1 VGTEAPKLARSHRI
15 RRSPTLDP
23 GGLPARVLIADDHA
37 QTRQELER
45 ALDSDPRFAVCGVA
59 VDAAAAVEAARRERP
74 ELCLLEVS
82 IPGNGIAATWEI
94 TACLPAARVVIL
106 TGSRA
111 DGDLFAALRAGARGY
126 LLKGL
131 PADRLADRL
140 SAVMAGEVAIAPALV
155 ARLADQFRDRSPRR
169 RGVLHTTAGSRL
181 TSREWEVLDLIRRG
195 MTTAEVARWLFI
207 SQATVRSH
215 IARALHKLRVPDRQA
230 AIRTFEEGLR

>member
-1 VGTEAPKLARSHRI
+1 VGTGAPKLARSPMT
-15 RRSPTLDP
+15 RRSPRP
-23 GGLPARVLIADDHA
+23 GHARLPARVLIADDHA
-37 QTRQELER
+37 QTRQQLER
-45 ALDSDPRFAVCGVA
+45 VLNSDRRFAVCGVA
-59 VDAAAAVEAARRERP
+59 ADAAAAVEAARRERP
-74 ELCLLEVS
+74 ELCLLEVR

-131 PADRLADRL
+131 PADRLADQL
-140 SAVMAGEVAIAPALV
+140 SSVMCGEVAIAPALV
-155 ARLADQFRDRSPRR
+155 ARMAEEFRDRSPRR

-181 TSREWEVLDLIRRG
+181 TSREWEVLELIRRG

-215 IARALHKLRVPDRQA
+215 IASTLHKLRVPDRQA
-230 AIRTFEEGLR
+230 AIRTFEEGLH